1 MQRDEPSRGVRNMA
15 LSQADHIKA
24 ARQQLLNKRLEKEAE
39 IREIDEVLRA
49 LDAAPKLLEGKFSS
63 FKSEPEPEEKH
74 RTLANRNV
82 TKLVREYVAE
92 WHKYD
97 EVLSINTI
105 RDDLRR
111 QGVKGKDR
119 SLYSA
124 IHVILKKEA
133 DEGHL
138 EYRKGE
144 GFFKSRQDPSR
155 LTREE
160 TELVHTS

>member
-1 MQRDEPSRGVRNMA
+1 MA
-15 LSQADHIKA
+15 LSQADHIEA
-24 ARQQLLNKRLEKEAE
+24 ARQQLINKRREHEAE
-39 IREIDEVLRA
+39 IREID
-49 LDAAPKLLEGKFSS
+49 AALEGLGTTARILTGKPGS
-63 FKSEPEPEEKH
+63 FKSEPEEKSPA

-92 WHKYD
+92 WQKYD

-138 EYRKGE
+138 DYRKGE
-144 GFFKSRQDPSR
+144 GFFKSRKDPSR
-155 LTREE
+155 LTRED
-160 TELVHTS
+160 TEPVACR

>member
-1 MQRDEPSRGVRNMA
+1 MA
-15 LSQADHIKA
+15 LSQADHIKN
-24 ARQQLLNKRLEKEAE
+24 ARLQLLNRRREYEAE
-39 IREIDEVLRA
+39 IREIDDVLQA
-49 LDAAPKLLEGKFSS
+49 LDKAPKILEGKSVS
-63 FKSEPEPEEKH
+63 VLKSEPEPEEKH

-92 WHKYD
+92 WPKYD

-133 DEGHL
+133 DEGVL
-138 EYRKGE
+138 RYEKGV
-144 GFFKSRQDPSR
+144 GFSKPSR
-155 LTREE
+155 F
-160 TELVHTS
+160 S